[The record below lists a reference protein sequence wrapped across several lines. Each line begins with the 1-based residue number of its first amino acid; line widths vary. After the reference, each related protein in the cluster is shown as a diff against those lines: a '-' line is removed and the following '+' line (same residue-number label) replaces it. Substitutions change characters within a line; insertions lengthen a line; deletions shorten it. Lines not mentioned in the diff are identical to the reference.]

1 MPEFAWVDLDPAIAG
16 EPAVRA
22 VTELN
27 DGVLTTVLRR
37 DGRTVDG

>member
-1 MPEFAWVDLDPAIAG
+1 MPEFAWVELDPAIAR

-27 DGVLTTVLRR
+27 HGVLTMMLRR